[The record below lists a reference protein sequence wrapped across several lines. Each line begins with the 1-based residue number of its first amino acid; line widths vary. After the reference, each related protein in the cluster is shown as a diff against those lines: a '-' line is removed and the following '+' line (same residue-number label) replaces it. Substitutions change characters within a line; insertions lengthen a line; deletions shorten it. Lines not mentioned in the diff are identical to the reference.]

1 MTVEVDRSSI
11 AKAQRKAAGGEFYFE
26 FVPTDRSPDVA
37 DVDALRAVK
46 EAATFVN
53 EDAVNRHGPDGA
65 PFVEGASDSDRGVS
79 ALMNT
84 AGDGD
89 QTLAW
94 LETFAGELAHHGW
107 SGQIRA
113 ARSTWPPGWSLD
125 QGEVGRAIGAFLRFT
140 PDETLDSRPE
150 QVGIETSADDLAALA
165 ALVDGWHTRK
175 AARSY
180 LVRGE
185 FSSPAPTHN
194 LGTALVQ
201 AVLRNR
207 AGDVTWVDRP
217 SRTTACA
224 AINAEAQ
231 AFFSI
236 ASATQPWQVRLEA
249 VTSVLEHIGPRL
261 EAGMVRI
268 TQPQGNSWAILRAI
282 PPAPPSRIAAT
293 HTLELARNYVLDAYG
308 IQILTGKHLATARDL
323 TDWHITDLG
332 NDRHLV
338 WHPRPEAWYAQDTP
352 DPDVLTAAR
361 RDFGDLIITDDVYN
375 TVMDEA
381 RSRRQ
386 QA

>member
-26 FVPTDRSPDVA
+26 FVPTDRSRDVA
-37 DVDALRAVK
+37 DADALRAVK
-46 EAATFVN
+46 EATTFAN
-53 EDAVNRHGPDGA
+53 EDAVNRHGPDRA
-65 PFVEGASDSDRGVS
+65 PFVEGVSDSDRGVS
-79 ALMNT
+79 ALMNP
-84 AGDGD
+84 AGDVD
-89 QTLAW
+89 QTLGW
-94 LETFAGELAHHGW
+94 LENFAGELARHSW

-140 PDETLDSRPE
+140 PDETSDSRPE
-150 QVGIETSADDLAALA
+150 QAGIETRPDDLAGLA
-165 ALVDGWHTRK
+165 TLVDEWNTRK
-175 AARSY
+175 ASRSY

-185 FSSPAPTHN
+185 FSSPAPSHD
-194 LGTALVQ
+194 LGTALVE

-224 AINAEAQ
+224 GINAEAQ

-236 ASATQPWQVRLEA
+236 ASTTKPWQARLEA
-249 VTSVLEHIGPRL
+249 VTSVLEHIGSRL

-268 TQPQGNSWAILRAI
+268 TQPQGNSWGSVRAI

-308 IQILTGKHLATARDL
+308 IQVLTGRHLAAARDL
-323 TDWHITDLG
+323 KDWHITDLG

-338 WHPRPEAWYAQDTP
+338 RHPDPEAWYAQDTP
-352 DPDVLTAAR
+352 DPDTLAAAR
-361 RDFGDLIITDDVYN
+361 RDFGGLIITDDVYN
-375 TVMDEA
+375 AVMNET
-381 RSRRQ
+381 RSRNQ
-386 QA
+386 